1 MKKIS
6 TAVILAAG
14 LGSRLK
20 PITDDFPKCMTEV
33 NGISI
38 IENTLKNL
46 NKFNINETVIV
57 VGYLGEKLINKF
69 GYRYGNVAIKYLWN
83 KDYKTTNSM
92 YSAWIAK
99 EFIKKGAYLIEG
111 DVIFSE
117 QFFEEIQQY
126 SEDKSYWIGMP
137 FEVDGDGSMS
147 ISDVNN
153 RIVEVKIVREK
164 LEKYQNNFLKS
175 SGVLKLNKDY
185 GYAFSSWLDQ
195 EVKLGNTNIYY
206 DLVIAKNL
214 KNNPLYS
221 INVNNDKW
229 FEIDDVE
236 DLKKAE
242 KIFQPCKY
250 VVVLIDG
257 AADNE
262 IPELDNK
269 TVFEASDITT
279 IDWLASNGKTGLM
292 QTIYKGLPIGSIVA
306 NMGILG
312 FVPNRYYPSG
322 RASFEAI
329 AQDIFV
335 GDSDIT
341 FRCNLISL
349 DEERKIKDFTSNHIS
364 NKDALNIINNILT
377 DHNIE
382 LYSGQSYRNTCV
394 VRNIDCMAKDII
406 SNEPHNNIGSK
417 FKDFLLKA
425 KSEKSKDIVNKLNSI
440 MINSID
446 QIKEINK
453 KYNTSADMLWFW
465 SPSDPPN
472 LPSFEKKYGKRGAI
486 VCGLDFMRGI
496 GLSSGMTS
504 KEIHGA
510 TGYLDTNLN
519 EKLKY
524 AKNYLRFNDFVF
536 IHINAADEE
545 AHMKNIKNK
554 VKAIER
560 VENEI
565 VSPLLK
571 YLNDNYNNNFRI
583 SILPD
588 HYTRLSDGKHTDD
601 PVPYLLYGKG
611 IKKDLVNIYN
621 EKTIEKNNNK
631 IIKSYDFMDILF
643 KN

>member
-1 MKKIS
+1 MIS

-14 LGSRLK
+14 LGNRLK
-20 PITDDFPKCMTEV
+20 PVTDEFPKCMTEI

-38 IENTLKNL
+38 IENTLKIL
-46 NKFNINETVIV
+46 NKFNINEAVIV
-57 VGYLGEKLINKF
+57 IGYLGEKLINRF
-69 GYRYGNVAIKYLWN
+69 GYNYGKVKIKYLWN
-83 KDYKTTNSM
+83 YDYNTTNSM

-99 EFIKKGAYLIEG
+99 EFLEKGAYLIEG
-111 DVIFSE
+111 DVIFSDK
-117 QFFEEIQQY
+117 FFAEIQQY
-126 SEDKSYWIGMP
+126 SDDKSYWVGMP
-137 FEVDGDGSMS
+137 FLEEGDGSMS
-147 ISDVNN
+147 ISDTNS
-153 RIVEVKIVREK
+153 RIVEVKIVRER
-164 LEKYQNNFLKS
+164 LREYQNNFLKS
-175 SGVLKLNKDY
+175 SGVLKLHKDY
-185 GYAFSSWLDQ
+185 ACSFSSWLDD

-214 KNNPLYS
+214 KNKPLYS
-221 INVNNDKW
+221 INVDNDKW
-229 FEIDDVE
+229 FEIDDLE

-269 TVFEASDITT
+269 TVFEASTIPN
-279 IDWLASNGKTGLM
+279 IDWLASNGRTGLM
-292 QTIYKGLPIGSIVA
+292 QTIYKDLPIGSIVA

-322 RASFEAI
+322 RSSFEAI

-349 DEERKIKDFTSNHIS
+349 DGDNKIKDFTSNHICDE
-364 NKDALNIINNILT
+364 DALNIINNILT

-394 VRNIDCMAKDII
+394 VRDVDCMAKDII
-406 SNEPHNNIGSK
+406 SHEPHTNIGSRA
-417 FKDFLLKA
+417 KDFLLKA
-425 KSEKSKDIVNKLNSI
+425 KTEKSKDVVNKLNSI
-440 MINSID
+440 MIDSIE
-446 QIKEINK
+446 QIKEINR

-465 SPSDPPN
+465 SPSDAPN
-472 LPSFEKKYGKRGAI
+472 LPSFEMKYGKRGAI

-496 GLSSGMTS
+496 GLSTGMTS

-554 VKAIER
+554 VKAVER

-565 VSPLLK
+565 VAPLLK
-571 YLNDNYNNNFRI
+571 YLNKSYKNNYRI
-583 SILPD
+583 AILPD
-588 HYTRLSDGKHTDD
+588 HYTKLSDGQHTDD

-611 IKKDLVNIYN
+611 VEKDLVDTYN
-621 EKTIEKNNNK
+621 EKTVGNNNK
-631 IIKSYDFMDILF
+631 KTIKSYDFMEVLF
-643 KN
+643 QD